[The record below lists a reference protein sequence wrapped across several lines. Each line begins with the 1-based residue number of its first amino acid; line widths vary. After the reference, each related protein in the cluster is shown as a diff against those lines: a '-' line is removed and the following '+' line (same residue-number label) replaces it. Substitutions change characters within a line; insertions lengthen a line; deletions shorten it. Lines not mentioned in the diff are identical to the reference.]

1 MDTVQLGRIVS
12 LFVAISMITGTLAL
26 GEVYFAG
33 DHYKVQGEPEIKAVV
48 VNPVVV
54 PGENATL
61 KLILANSGSVE
72 SLVPRG
78 GSKGFEAEASC
89 EMIAEFACA
98 NAINLEVTLQ
108 SAGPLEVISGPI
120 QIDILEAGKTKLL
133 EFQVFAKGGASGT
146 YSLPL
151 NLEYERQ
158 IDVSVTEDQVSPLY
172 VPIEETLYVEVEVVG
187 NRAALKIERTGSD
200 LFPGKEGTFILMVK
214 NEGQT
219 AAKNCSAR
227 LIAKQPFRLEKERA
241 FLGDLGPG
249 EVDVAVFKL
258 DVDRDAKAQE
268 HQLTFEITYDGGVV
282 TQSLPAEVGGSKAHL
297 SIAFLALTL
306 ATSGLVLIRKGR
318 KDRTGRPGSLRK
330 RRVSDIAKQIFR
342 RG

>member
-1 MDTVQLGRIVS
+1 MDTVQLCRIFS
-12 LFVAISMITGTLAL
+12 LFAAISMVTGTSAL

-33 DHYKVQGEPEIKAVV
+33 DHYKVQGAPKIKAAI

-61 KLILANSGSVE
+61 KLILANCGSVE

-78 GSKGFEAEASC
+78 NSTGFEAEAAC
-89 EMIAEFACA
+89 EMTAELACA
-98 NAINLEVTLQ
+98 NAINLEVKLR
-108 SAGPLEVISGPI
+108 SAGPIKEISGPV
-120 QIDILEAGKTKLL
+120 QIDILEVDEAKLL
-133 EFQVFAKGGASGT
+133 EFQVFINEDASGT

-151 NLEYERQ
+151 NLDYERQ

-172 VPIEETLYVEVEVVG
+172 VPVEEKLNVEVEVVG
-187 NRAALKIERTGSD
+187 NNAVLKIAGTESD
-200 LFPGKEGTFILMVK
+200 LFPGKEGGFVLAVK

-227 LIAKQPFRLEKERA
+227 LTAKQPFRLEKERA

-249 EVDVAVFKL
+249 EVEVAIFKL
-258 DVDRDAKAQE
+258 GVDRDAKAQE
-268 HQLTFEITYDGGVV
+268 HQLTLEITYDGGVV
-282 TQSLPAEVGGSKAHL
+282 TQSLSAEVGRSKAHL

-318 KDRTGRPGSLRK
+318 KDRTKRPGSLRK
-330 RRVSDIAKQIFR
+330 RRISDIAKQIFG